1 MSQLLLHTKSRIGGK
16 NADVHIYDNR
26 IEWAREAHGT
36 GWNIT
41 AITLAVFTACISL
54 IFMRPS
60 FKTQATAVIPAAK
73 ISSIETKKDGPVNT
87 KVTVIIVGEHHRV
100 PYGSRQGS
108 SAQVH
113 AHWPGDLET
122 PQSAQNQSSSRGSIG
137 RRH

>member
-1 MSQLLLHTKSRIGGK
+1 MSTMLTMSQLLLHTKSRIGGK

-26 IEWAREAHGT
+26 IEWAREAHGI

-41 AITLAVFTACISL
+41 AITLAVFTVCISL

-87 KVTVIIVGEHHRV
+87 KVTVITSGNTIEFRTSHERAAALKSTLTGL
-100 PYGSRQGS
+100 
-108 SAQVH
+108 A
-113 AHWPGDLET
+113 
-122 PQSAQNQSSSRGSIG
+122 I
-137 RRH
+137 